1 MVLQLLC
8 FLLAAPGVLSIPYMD
23 LEGERMS
30 LNHRAYR
37 QPSPFSQDI
46 FDPSFVVGPS
56 LWFLSA
62 PRSDDSWFPSQKK
75 FVECSPST
83 SKPLSTLL
91 E

>member
-56 LWFLSA
+56 L
-62 PRSDDSWFPSQKK
+62 
-75 FVECSPST
+75 
-83 SKPLSTLL
+83 
-91 E
+91 